1 MMKRMIDKAREQT
14 DKILKTMDRNIGR
27 VYKTNPALLKSKKK
41 LMNYLDKVKEQT
53 KPEYDKYVNETDEKE
68 QKRLKKIYGDKV
80 KELTFE
86 SKEYKKILKEF
97 VETLSITNQSA
108 LNIVND
114 SMINIYTLNYNQ
126 VGEECKKVGIK
137 VE

>member
-1 MMKRMIDKAREQT
+1 MKIDKAREQT

-27 VYKTNPALLKSKKK
+27 VYNTNPALLKSKKK

-68 QKRLKKIYGDKV
+68 RKRLKKIYGDKV

-97 VETLSITNQSA
+97 VETLSMTNQSA

-126 VGEECKKVGIK
+126 VGEECKRVGIK

>member
-1 MMKRMIDKAREQT
+1 MKIDKAREQT

>member
-1 MMKRMIDKAREQT
+1 MKIDKAREQT
-14 DKILKTMDRNIGR
+14 DKILKEMERDIGR

-68 QKRLKKIYGDKV
+68 RKRLKKIYGDKV